1 METKDKIINLLED
14 WKVNTHK
21 QELIADDIVCLFNEQ
36 SKQMQQ
42 RIKELEDC
50 ANTLLKWEEKY
61 PPNKIFSHS
70 AIIKISKELEEITAR
85 FKTALNNKQL

>member
-1 METKDKIINLLED
+1 METKDKIINLLKD

-42 RIKELEDC
+42 RIKELEEVITK
-50 ANTLLKWEEKY
+50 ALN
-61 PPNKIFSHS
+61 ISHLWTYS
-70 AIIKISKELEEITAR
+70 DTISESQEQEAR
-85 FKTALNNKQL
+85 ALRSMEDSFQTALNNKQL